1 MFSQSVNEFFSW
13 CIWVALEIA
22 EFMNQPAKFLLMC
35 LIIFIFIMALFFAVV
50 RIVSLYQKRISQID
64 KNIVRREPK
73 FDEL

>member
-1 MFSQSVNEFFSW
+1 
-13 CIWVALEIA
+13 
-22 EFMNQPAKFLLMC
+22 
-35 LIIFIFIMALFFAVV
+35 MALLFAVV